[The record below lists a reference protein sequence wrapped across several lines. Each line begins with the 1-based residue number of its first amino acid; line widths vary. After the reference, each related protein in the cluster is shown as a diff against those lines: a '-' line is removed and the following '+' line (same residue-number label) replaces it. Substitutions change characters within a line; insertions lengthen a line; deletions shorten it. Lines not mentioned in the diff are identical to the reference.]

1 MAEIILNAREE
12 RMERQK
18 KIIDKYHSP
27 IISFT
32 VNSPGKE
39 KNNEII
45 QRIFMSGKE
54 EIESMLFSNNISI
67 KEIYISTAKAS
78 GPEAIYS
85 VDADAK
91 KIKHLATKIENNHTL
106 GRLFDIDVIDESFNS
121 LSRKELGYKERKCIV
136 CKDDAKI
143 CARSQR
149 HEIKEVLKKF
159 NEIYFESLNSESK
172 K

>member
-1 MAEIILNAREE
+1 MTEIILNAREE

-18 KIIDKYHSP
+18 KFIDKYHSP

-32 VNSPGKE
+32 INSPGKE

-67 KEIYISTAKAS
+67 KEIYVSTAKAS

-85 VDADAK
+85 IDADAK
-91 KIKHLATKIENNHTL
+91 RIKHLTTRIENNHTL
-106 GRLFDIDVIDESFNS
+106 GRLFDIDVIDENFDS
-121 LSRKELGYKERKCIV
+121 LSRKELGYEERKCIV
-136 CKDDAKI
+136 CKNNAKI
-143 CARSQR
+143 CTRSQC
-149 HEIKEVLKKF
+149 HEMKEVLKKF
-159 NEIYFESLNSESK
+159 NEIYFEYLSSESK